1 MEKDEDNVIPTY
13 LQLYNESRDLFFID
27 EDRGIGKW
35 TLDEENFNISFI
47 THICDDEAQSLY
59 YQNVKSGIV
68 TWELPSFSDS
78 SIDHTVRNYVKMDT
92 LSMQLEFG
100 GVSFDVYRAELA
112 MARVDKCLS
121 RVSLSNLSEEEIK
134 EVFNEEEKKSYSMS
148 TSFLEEN
155 EEIDVEDTSI
165 PMINS
170 SFFTGKN
177 LFMGLL
183 PVWNKN
189 QSIILI

>member
-1 MEKDEDNVIPTY
+1 
-13 LQLYNESRDLFFID
+13 
-27 EDRGIGKW
+27 
-35 TLDEENFNISFI
+35 
-47 THICDDEAQSLY
+47 
-59 YQNVKSGIV
+59 
-68 TWELPSFSDS
+68 
-78 SIDHTVRNYVKMDT
+78 
-92 LSMQLEFG
+92 
-100 GVSFDVYRAELA
+100 
-112 MARVDKCLS
+112 
-121 RVSLSNLSEEEIK
+121 
-134 EVFNEEEKKSYSMS
+134 MS

>member
-1 MEKDEDNVIPTY
+1 M
-13 LQLYNESRDLFFID
+13 
-27 EDRGIGKW
+27 
-35 TLDEENFNISFI
+35 
-47 THICDDEAQSLY
+47 
-59 YQNVKSGIV
+59 
-68 TWELPSFSDS
+68 
-78 SIDHTVRNYVKMDT
+78 
-92 LSMQLEFG
+92 
-100 GVSFDVYRAELA
+100 
-112 MARVDKCLS
+112 
-121 RVSLSNLSEEEIK
+121 SNLSEEEVE